1 MELHAAEHRQQV
13 EALRNAN
20 LSHQKQ
26 IKLICTW
33 LRNCRQPSFH
43 PTTQRKCMLWETC
56 SQELH
61 SGRKQIAISCYK
73 EVVIFHAARAEINFD
88 CGWQETVILREQ
100 SASHL
105 GQSCRSGQRNQ
116 KAFVIWQTSPF
127 EIALSNCQFSD
138 DSFLNL
144 LIISRSVLVEPSY
157 TSRTTVSSQCRL
169 QIFFFLWITS
179 QCIFRRCRVSR
190 LIWYGTGPEICKHS
204 SSVTNGSSI
213 RSRLK
218 TGMHLNVLDSW
229 TMDFSNFA

>member
-1 MELHAAEHRQQV
+1 MELHAAEHRQRV
-13 EALRNAN
+13 EARRNAN

-33 LRNCRQPSFH
+33 LRIAGSRLSIRQHNVSACYGKLV
-43 PTTQRKCMLWETC
+43 RKNFIP
-56 SQELH
+56 
-61 SGRKQIAISCYK
+61 GGKQIAISCYK